1 MIELMWVAAGTIVGL
16 LISTVL
22 IPPTRKE
29 SSVPMPNDP
38 LPYHT
43 PSGCVKL
50 DSIEVP
56 CPAEA
61 DSLNVLASL
70 TSK

>member
-1 MIELMWVAAGTIVGL
+1 MFELMWIVAGTIVGL
-16 LISTVL
+16 LISTIL

-38 LPYHT
+38 YPYHT
-43 PSGCVKL
+43 PTGCVKI
-50 DSIEVP
+50 DSTEVP

-70 TSK
+70 AHK